1 MSKPDVVAYISDR
14 GLQVLKRAG
23 RSQYPVSIPGT
34 EKVSHALIRLTDH
47 ESAMKTERQIGFSA
61 AFDVLTWRSANTDN
75 EILAEE
81 LDDLA
86 HELLESAPDWQDRWK
101 QIHKMNQ
108 ERAADKARIAELE
121 SALTELRDWYQD
133 HTGLPAC
140 RANATLA
147 HQALDACRSG
157 GMKTPSCNY
166 GD

>member
-1 MSKPDVVAYISDR
+1 MTDDETMHFDTKAEAAAYCEEDE
-14 GLQVLKRAG
+14 
-23 RSQYPVSIPGT
+23 PV
-34 EKVSHALIRLTDH
+34 ALIRLTDH
-47 ESAMKTERQIGFSA
+47 EA
-61 AFDVLTWRSANTDN
+61 D
-75 EILAEE
+75 
-81 LDDLA
+81 
-86 HELLESAPDWQDRWK
+86 
-101 QIHKMNQ
+101 
-108 ERAADKARIAELE
+108 RAADKARIAELE